1 MLYSSPSLKALVR
14 YRLAR
19 LAVAL
24 AGVIWLVACSSGGGS
39 SSSASN
45 SSSSSSSSG
54 AAAGFTSKEALGE
67 ALFHDVNLSANR
79 TQSCATCHNP
89 EHAFIDARVDASGQ
103 VSATS
108 LGDDGLSRGDR
119 NTPTAMYAAFTPAFN
134 FTTHARFNSQQ
145 PDYEGYSGGQFMDGR
160 QLDLAGQAS
169 EPPLNPLE
177 MGMGDKA
184 GVVERLRENSLY
196 EVAFSKLFG
205 RDIWASDERAY
216 EAMTEALSAFELSEN
231 FSPFDSRYDRFL
243 KGEYVYDPL
252 SKAARGKALFFSQQF
267 TNCATCHQLR
277 PNSRRGE
284 SFTNFEY
291 HNIGVPSNVAD
302 RVLYGQ
308 NDDHIDLGLAS
319 NPAVADETGLEGKF
333 RVPTLRNVAVTA
345 PYMHNG
351 VFKQLKTV
359 IQFYDHFLT
368 GSTHTINPETGLPW
382 QDPAIP
388 ETLSAAEL
396 KDGGALNGDDIEAMV
411 CFLRTLTDAPYEHLI
426 RDDGTDCGEP

>member
-1 MLYSSPSLKALVR
+1 MLYSSPSLKRLVR
-14 YRLAR
+14 YRLVR
-19 LAVAL
+19 LT
-24 AGVIWLVACSSGGGS
+24 GVLWLTACSSGGGS
-39 SSSASN
+39 STGAANN
-45 SSSSSSSSG
+45 SSSSSSSG
-54 AAAGFTSKEALGE
+54 TAVGFTTKEALGE
-67 ALFHDVNLSANR
+67 ALFRDVNLSANR

-89 EHAFIDARVDASGQ
+89 EHAFIDDRADASGR

-134 FTTHARFNSQQ
+134 FTSHPRFNSQQ
-145 PDYEGYSGGQFMDGR
+145 PNYEGYIGGQFMDGR

-169 EPPLNPLE
+169 EPPLNPVE
-177 MGMGDKA
+177 MGMQDKA

-196 EVAFSKLFG
+196 EVAFTKLFG

-216 EAMTEALSAFELSEN
+216 EAMTEALSAFEFSAD
-231 FSPFDSRYDRFL
+231 FSPFDSQYDRFL

-284 SFTNFEY
+284 LFTNFEY
-291 HNIGVPSNVAD
+291 HNIGVPPNVAD
-302 RVLYGQ
+302 RALYGQ
-308 NDDHIDLGLAS
+308 NDDHVDLGLAS
-319 NPAVADETGLEGKF
+319 NPAVVDETGLEGKF

-351 VFKQLKTV
+351 VFKKLTTV
-359 IQFYDHFLT
+359 IQFYDHFLAS
-368 GSTHTINPETGLPW
+368 STHTHNPETGLPW
-382 QDPAIP
+382 RAPAVP

-396 KDGGALNGDDIEAMV
+396 KDGGALNDDDIEAMV
-411 CFLRTLTDAPYEHLI
+411 CFLRTLTDARYEHLI